1 MVRALGSWRLGT
13 KVLVG
18 VLVVLSLVFVSMIGV
33 LSSNERAVFERQLV
47 GKGDNL
53 ARLLASISLDPIL
66 SYNFDYLESYA
77 KELGK
82 DPDVAYVVV
91 VDREGKPL
99 TQAFA
104 EPADKTGLMPFAG
117 EIKQGDEVKG
127 SVRLGLRTAAID
139 AGVRRSQLLVIA
151 IGLAAM
157 VLVTTLVLLLFRAVV
172 LRGVESL
179 RAGLGRVAQG
189 DIAVE
194 VRADGGDEL
203 ALLHR
208 SLGDTVERLRSV
220 VGGVQ
225 VASDSILSASQ
236 MMASSTVQMS
246 QGASEQASA
255 AEEASSSIEEMASAI
270 RQNAENAGQTEKIA
284 TDTAHAAREGGRV
297 VSETVAAMKSI
308 AERVSIIDEL
318 AYQTN
323 LLALNASIEAAR
335 AGEHGRGFAVVGAEV
350 RRLAER
356 SQSAAKD
363 IGELSARSVG
373 LAERA
378 GALLERIVPDI
389 QRTAVLVAEITAASR
404 QQSSG
409 TQQLAGAI
417 QQLDRVAQQNAASA
431 EELSATAEEL
441 SGQAQ
446 ALQDSVAFFRTG
458 VATPQAGLDHPAA
471 VPGPTHHPRLPSGR
485 RKPEA
490 RV

>member
-1 MVRALGSWRLGT
+1 MGTWRLGT
-13 KVLVG
+13 KVLAG
-18 VLVVLSLVFVSMIGV
+18 VLTTLSLVFALMIGV
-33 LSSNERAVFERQLV
+33 LSSNERAIFERQLA
-47 GKGDNL
+47 GKGENL
-53 ARLLASISLDPIL
+53 ARLVASISLDPIL

-91 VDREGKPL
+91 VDRDGKPL
-99 TQAFA
+99 TRAFA
-104 EPADKTGLMPFAG
+104 EPADHAGLMTFAAPVQ
-117 EIKQGDEVKG
+117 QGDEAKG
-127 SVRLGLRTAAID
+127 SVRIGLRTAAIH
-139 AGVRRSQLLVIA
+139 AGVRRSQLLVLLIGVGALA
-151 IGLAAM
+151 IVA
-157 VLVTTLVLLLFRAVV
+157 TLVLLLFRTVV

-179 RAGLGRVAQG
+179 RAGLGRVAEG

-194 VRADGGDEL
+194 IRVDGGDEL

-225 VASDSILSASQ
+225 IASDSILSASQ

-246 QGASEQASA
+246 QGAAEQASA
-255 AEEASSSIEEMASAI
+255 SQQASSSIEEMASAI

-284 TDTAHAAREGGRV
+284 TDTAEAAREGGKV

-308 AERVSIIDEL
+308 AERISIIDEL

-350 RRLAER
+350 RKLAER
-356 SQSAAKD
+356 SQSAAKE
-363 IGELSARSVG
+363 IGELSGRSVK

-389 QRTAVLVAEITAASR
+389 QKTAVLVAEITSASR

-417 QQLDRVAQQNAASA
+417 QQLDRIAQQNAASS

-446 ALQDSVAFFRTG
+446 ALQESVAFFQTG
-458 VATPQAGLDHPAA
+458 TVTAPRHGGHHPAA
-471 VPGPTHHPRLPSGR
+471 PARHPRLPAQH
-485 RKPEA
+485 RKREA
-490 RV
+490 LA